1 MNINKLKQKLEK
13 YFTYDD
19 KKLKINSETI
29 KKDLKFFIDS
39 LNNGLV
45 RAVEKKGNDY
55 KVNLWV
61 KRAIL
66 LIFKV
71 SPIKRIDVTKEV
83 YFQDKELLIPKSRFK
98 NQNIRLVPNSSCV
111 REGAYIGKNC
121 ILMSPSY
128 VNVGAYVDNG
138 ALIDSNA
145 LVGSCAQ
152 IGKNVHISAAAQI
165 GGVLEPVG
173 ALPVIIEDDVLI
185 GGNCGVYE
193 GVIVGKGAVIASGV
207 ILTSGTAVYDLVN
220 KKIYKSQENNP
231 LRIPEGA
238 VVVAGGRKIS
248 GKFAKD
254 EGLNIYTPIIIK
266 YKDEKTSQKVK
277 IEKKLR

>member
-1 MNINKLKQKLEK
+1 MQINKLKSQLEK
-13 YFTYDD
+13 YFKYDD
-19 KKLKINSETI
+19 KEIKKNSVSI
-29 KKDLKFFIDS
+29 KKDLKLFIDC
-39 LNNGLV
+39 LNKGTL
-45 RAVEKKGNDY
+45 RAVEKNGNDY

-61 KRAIL
+61 KQAIL
-66 LIFKV
+66 LAFKV
-71 SPIKRIDVTKEV
+71 SPIKRIEISKEV
-83 YFQDKELLIPKSRFK
+83 YFQDKELFMPKSRFK
-98 NQNIRLVPNSSCV
+98 GDNIRLVPNSSCV
-111 REGAYIGKNC
+111 REGAYVGKNC

-128 VNVGAYVDNG
+128 VNVGAYVDDG
-138 ALIDSNA
+138 TLIDSNA

-165 GGVLEPVG
+165 GGVLEPIG
-173 ALPVIIEDDVLI
+173 ALPVIIEDNVLI
-185 GGNCGVYE
+185 GGNCGIYE

-220 KKIYKSQENNP
+220 EKSYKSQENKP

-248 GKFAKD
+248 GRFAID
-254 EGLNIYTPIIIK
+254 EGLSVYTPIIIK